1 MGRERESQRG
11 RKSRKITR
19 RTGRMMCEEDK
30 IGDEEGKGE
39 NRGMMGTVP
48 YALGE

>member
-1 MGRERESQRG
+1 
-11 RKSRKITR
+11 
-19 RTGRMMCEEDK
+19 MMCEEDK

-48 YALGE
+48 HALGE